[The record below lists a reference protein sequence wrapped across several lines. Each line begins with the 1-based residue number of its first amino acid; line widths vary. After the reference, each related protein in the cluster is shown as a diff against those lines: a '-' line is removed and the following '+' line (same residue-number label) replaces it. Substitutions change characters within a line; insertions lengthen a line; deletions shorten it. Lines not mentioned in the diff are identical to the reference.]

1 MFVYLFFLLFIFFV
15 ENVFEF
21 WDGNIEGDKSNNV
34 VNLVLEKLLGK

>member
-1 MFVYLFFLLFIFFV
+1 MFVYLLIFLIFFV

-21 WDGNIEGDKSNNV
+21 WDGNIESDKSNNV